1 MKASLVIGLGFSVL
15 LQGCA
20 IGIQAGDDSPTLTY
34 KVPRS
39 YQTVYLRAQNQ
50 ADECLRGKKQYDIYA
65 QVDPALLTAFVSVRS
80 PIGGLEVARTE
91 IKAIDARNTQVTHT
105 VWGHSPWDENALY
118 AMRQSIQM
126 DTSVCVAY
134 K

>member
-1 MKASLVIGLGFSVL
+1 M
-15 LQGCA
+15 
-20 IGIQAGDDSPTLTY
+20 GIKAGDDSPSVSY

-65 QVDPALLTAFVSVRS
+65 QVDPVLHTGIVSVRS
-80 PIGGLEVARTE
+80 PIGSVEVARTE

-105 VWGHSPWDENALY
+105 VWGHSPWDANALY
-118 AMRQSIQM
+118 AMRQSVQM